1 MISGKAGEAAAE
13 TCAPVAFAAAATLV
27 GLMTPD
33 GANLDGT
40 EGGVRKGTEIE
51 QTGTTRSAPILALV
65 DEDLQFVL
73 LALIGHANE
82 GNVNDHAVSIDR
94 GINIDGNLIDDAVGK
109 RHKGTFNVGLERGI
123 IGRPRNGLGHKGL
136 VELGREADGKGL
148 AVKVGVDVVGIV
160 QSNGL
165 RLGDLIAM
173 AGQTKSRRLVVS
185 GDDIED
191 VIAVRAHPLS
201 ASDSG
206 PAGVTDT
213 GTSAVHVEGAAVKLL
228 GTGAQ
233 ARQLQGGAIVVL
245 VVHDAVG
252 QVLHVLAR
260 AMSGTVRGTG
270 LSGARLALVAG
281 EALALS
287 SFAIAGALSGA
298 LDVLVVTA
306 VGIGSI
312 DPGQL
317 KCTETVGTVSASLAV
332 HALCVMGK
340 DREGGDVVRKRIRGR
355 FQEEEI
361 GTRGTISGTYPAWIT
376 FARLVLAAFALPR
389 AKAWTGSVGDSGEER
404 DEGNCFEE
412 HVVFACEE
420 KKRENQGVQLERTLK
435 LEIIVIIPSN
445 HCIWHSIEAHRGQ

>member
-1 MISGKAGEAAAE
+1 MISGEAGEAAAE
-13 TCAPVAFAAAATLV
+13 TGTPVAFATTATLV
-27 GLMTPD
+27 GLMAPD
-33 GANLDGT
+33 GTNLDGT

-109 RHKGTFNVGLERGI
+109 RHKGILDVGLEGGI
-123 IGRPRNGLGHKGL
+123 IGRPGNGLGHKGL
-136 VELGREADGKGL
+136 VELGRETDGKGL
-148 AVKVGVDVVGIV
+148 AVKVGIDIIGIV

-165 RLGDLIAM
+165 RLRNLIAI
-173 AGQTKSRRLVVS
+173 AGQTKGRRFVITR
-185 GDDIED
+185 DHIEN

-201 ASDSG
+201 ARDSG
-206 PAGVTDT
+206 PAGVTDAGT
-213 GTSAVHVEGAAVKLL
+213 GTVHIEGAAVKLL

-233 ARQLQGGAIVVL
+233 TGQLQGGTIVVL

-287 SFAIAGALSGA
+287 GIAIAGTFSGA
-298 LDVLVVTA
+298 FDVLVMTA
-306 VGIGSI
+306 IGIWAV

-317 KCTETVGTVSASLAV
+317 IGTETV
-332 HALCVMGK
+332 
-340 DREGGDVVRKRIRGR
+340 
-355 FQEEEI
+355 
-361 GTRGTISGTYPAWIT
+361 
-376 FARLVLAAFALPR
+376 
-389 AKAWTGSVGDSGEER
+389 
-404 DEGNCFEE
+404 
-412 HVVFACEE
+412 
-420 KKRENQGVQLERTLK
+420 
-435 LEIIVIIPSN
+435 
-445 HCIWHSIEAHRGQ
+445 